1 MDDLAERTKNKAEP
15 LRMQSHAGAPAR
27 HCLSPLFL
35 TQREDTEERKGA
47 QTLLDRL
54 WQAGGNEG
62 T

>member
-1 MDDLAERTKNKAEP
+1 MTWPNEQKIRRSLYVCIPTLEH
-15 LRMQSHAGAPAR
+15 LPAIAFL
-27 HCLSPLFL
+27 HVSSPNA
-35 TQREDTEERKGA
+35 EDTEERKGA